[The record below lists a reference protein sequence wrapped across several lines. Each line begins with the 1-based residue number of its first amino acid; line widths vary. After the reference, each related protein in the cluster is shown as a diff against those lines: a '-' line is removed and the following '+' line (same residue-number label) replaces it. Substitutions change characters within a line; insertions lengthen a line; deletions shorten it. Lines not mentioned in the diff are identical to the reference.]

1 MPYIIIEDFRGGLDK
16 RRMDV
21 HAPPGSLIELTNA
34 HISRGG
40 EIEKRP
46 AFIEV
51 CDLPNTTKGLVSG
64 GGSLYTFGTAAASS
78 ITFPAT
84 APNNLVYQQLIHP
97 TGAGLVE
104 ILDHEFFNEKLY
116 VVAKF
121 ADGRV
126 YHYYDGTRILDWFP
140 GQARTKLTIT
150 GGSAGGQNARMGW
163 IINGTSADFI
173 ANQSTFSISM
183 TSPSGVTTVLL
194 SEGVWNGNNEA
205 SILSWVTQ
213 INGNQTELTASRGSR
228 VVNGVTVNDLL
239 LLNWNQPGEVY
250 NSYTFQY
257 SATDASASGANAM
270 YDFFYQIPPANTS
283 PQTTSHN
290 GLLNSIGNLTVDG
303 VTIIDT
309 QVPWATSNSATATA
323 LAQMINDSLSA
334 PEYEA
339 TASGANVNII
349 RKIAGTTGNGLL
361 AVCTDVGNVTT
372 TFANSGNTPVNALDG
387 GATFAQ
393 VGAYNPGDS
402 VLVYKSKMYST
413 SDSILHYS
421 ALNDVSEWTD
431 ASLDAGFINFAN
443 NAKGSDQLI
452 GLASYYANVAVFA
465 EQAIQLWF
473 LDTEDAN
480 NSQIQVL
487 NNTGAIARHSIV
499 EFGENDVF
507 YLARTGIRS
516 LRARDSSNAAYV
528 GDVGNAVDSDIVSLI
543 AANETDARSARA
555 VLDQREGR
563 FMLAIGTKIFVFSFF
578 PTSKVQAWSTYE
590 PGFTVESW
598 AFDGE
603 QLFCRGGDKL
613 YSFGGAQGNTYDNC
627 PVTVQLPFLDGGQPA
642 TFKDYTAIDMSCE
655 NTWSVEM
662 GTNVNDLSDR
672 EAIATV
678 ESTTYGDR
686 SASISG
692 YSTHASIRL
701 TCTRQGAAKI
711 GTIALHFN
719 GAEQS

>member
-34 HISRGG
+34 HITRGG

-51 CDLPNTTKGLVSG
+51 CDFPAGTIGLVSG
-64 GGSLYTFGTAAASS
+64 GGSIYTFGTAAANT

-84 APNNLVYQQLIHP
+84 APNNLVYQQLVHP
-97 TGAGLVE
+97 TGENLVE
-104 ILDHEFFNEKLY
+104 VLDHEFFNDKLY

-163 IINGTSADFI
+163 VVQGTNSDFI
-173 ANQSTFSISM
+173 ANQSTISISM
-183 TSPSGVTTVLL
+183 TSPSGVSTVLL
-194 SEGVWNGNNEA
+194 NEGVWNGNNEA
-205 SILSWVTQ
+205 SILDWVTQ

-228 VVNGVTVNDLL
+228 VVNGVTQNDVLL
-239 LLNWNQPGEVY
+239 LDWNQPGEIY
-250 NSYTFQY
+250 NGYTFQY
-257 SATDASASGANAM
+257 AATDAGAGGVYAM
-270 YDFFYQIPPANTS
+270 LGFFYQNQFTGFPITE
-283 PQTTSHN
+283 SHN

-303 VTIIDT
+303 VSIIDT
-309 QVPWATSNSATATA
+309 QVPWATSNTATATA

-349 RKIAGTTGNGLL
+349 RKVAGTDGNGLL

-372 TFANSGNTPVNALDG
+372 TFANSGNTPVNSLDG

-421 ALNDVSEWTD
+421 ALNDVTEWTD
-431 ASLDAGFINFAN
+431 GSLDAGFINFSN

-528 GDVGNAVDSDIVSLI
+528 GDVGNAVDSDII
-543 AANETDARSARA
+543 AAITANETDARNARA

-563 FMLAIGTKIFVFSFF
+563 FMLAIGAKIFVFSFF

-598 AFDGE
+598 AYDGE
-603 QLFCRGGDKL
+603 QLFCRGANKL
-613 YSFGGAQGNTYDNC
+613 YSFGGAQGDTYDNC

-642 TFKDYTAIDMSCE
+642 TFKDYTAIDLSVE
-655 NTWSVEM
+655 NTWTVEM
-662 GTNVNDLSDR
+662 GTNVNDVTDR
-672 EAIATV
+672 ETIATV
-678 ESTTYGDR
+678 ESTTYGER
-686 SASISG
+686 SAPING

-701 TCTRQGAAKI
+701 SCSRQGAAKI